1 MCSRGRKPTVEDM
14 STVHLTA
21 HPAAATT
28 PRARTSTE
36 SLPGRPAGA
45 TQLDRP
51 HRRRPLATA
60 VRTVGILL
68 DTAARV
74 VFLGRDGVKL

>member
-1 MCSRGRKPTVEDM
+1 M

-21 HPAAATT
+21 PPAAAKT
-28 PRARTSTE
+28 PRARTTSE
-36 SLPGRPAGA
+36 SLSIPPAGA
-45 TQLDRP
+45 TAASAVTDSP
-51 HRRRPLATA
+51 RRRKPLSQA
-60 VRTVGILL
+60 VRNVGIVL

>member
-1 MCSRGRKPTVEDM
+1 M

-21 HPAAATT
+21 HPAAAST

-36 SLPGRPAGA
+36 SLPTTDRPPGA

-51 HRRRPLATA
+51 HRRRPLHSA
-60 VRTVGILL
+60 VRVVGIVL

-74 VFLGRDGVKL
+74 VFLGRDGVNL